1 MSYMHIGKA
10 IPLMPEDIEKE
21 ADDEKLGSTAETD
34 RGTQGKGNDSRTNTD
49 GGQ

>member
-21 ADDEKLGSTAETD
+21 ADDEKLGSTAKAD
-34 RGTQGKGNDSRTNTD
+34 RDAEGERNDTRTNTD
-49 GGQ
+49 GGE